1 MLSLSEFGTSLYAL
15 IIKEPLM
22 NDFSPARLY
31 GEIILSKGYFRL
43 ARVAVLRDKIA
54 GIASKHHVIYLT
66 FST

>member
-1 MLSLSEFGTSLYAL
+1 
-15 IIKEPLM
+15 M

-43 ARVAVLRDKIA
+43 AGVAVLRDKIA

-66 FST
+66 FSA